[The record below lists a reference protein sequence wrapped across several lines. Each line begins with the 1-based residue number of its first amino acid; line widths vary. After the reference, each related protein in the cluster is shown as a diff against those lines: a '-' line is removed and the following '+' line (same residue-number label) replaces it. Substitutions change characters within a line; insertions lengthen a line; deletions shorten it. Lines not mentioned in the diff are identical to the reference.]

1 MYSVRGRMV
10 LEEQRK
16 RRRERCTYLLRHIVI
31 HIVIL
36 ERNGKLVLT
45 QNFDFPV
52 SHMSQYESEHCQ

>member
-1 MYSVRGRMV
+1 MV